1 MRNLRSL
8 ELESTILRQ
17 LQAPEGWC
25 ACVLEAEYP
34 VEGDRA
40 QAYRNHVQS
49 LLDASGLFAPPRRE
63 QVLLQFDRLRPGQ
76 DVALLCQNV
85 RQWLPDIGLG
95 VWPHREPP
103 RLWSREEFTET
114 PTGELRPI
122 MHRILRVDADPR
134 ATRSAW
140 NTMLG
145 LGIIRIVSHD
155 LDAFYGQTM
164 DCCLPRIEEPSF
176 QSFPFY
182 LPLLDARALAELSS
196 AGLLSCL
203 GGADAYL
210 RESSE
215 DGGLLLLLRIP
226 PALYFESLVENDRRM
241 NLQREVQRLLQD
253 M

>member
-1 MRNLRSL
+1 MPNLRSI
-8 ELESTILRQ
+8 ELESPTVRQ
-17 LQAPEGWC
+17 LHAPEGWC
-25 ACVLEAEYP
+25 ACILDAEYP

-63 QVLLQFDRLRPGQ
+63 QVLLQFDRLRPGE
-76 DVALLCQNV
+76 DVALLRQNV

-103 RLWSREEFTET
+103 RLWSREEFIET
-114 PTGELRPI
+114 PMEELRPI

-145 LGIIRIVSHD
+145 LGIIRIASHD
-155 LDAFYGQTM
+155 LDAFYRQTM
-164 DCCLPRIEEPSF
+164 ERCLPRIEEPSF

-182 LPLLDARALAELSS
+182 LPLLDAQALAELSP
-196 AGLLSCL
+196 ADLLNWL

-215 DGGLLLLLRIP
+215 DGGLLLLLRVP
-226 PALYFESLVENDRRM
+226 PALYFQALVENDRRM
-241 NLQREVQRLLQD
+241 SLEREIQRLPQD
-253 M
+253 V